1 MNHVIRLGTHAEKE
15 YFQRATAW
23 YDEVLINANLL
34 DFTASSTSYFVFELG
49 RRDKGFFI
57 DPVTYAFALAPSHLM
72 SKDSKGNERPKQTF
86 LSLAKE
92 YGLVGESATQIPHVE
107 SSTLQDPSL
116 QHRFCS
122 RVLAYQQKKIHD
134 TLQANSDFISDTIG
148 DIRPT
153 RLVAPYFYLPQED
166 AGWYSINTSL
176 IRLSVEIAQKEFGRG
191 AWGVICFDGLIL
203 DRDDLIDEI
212 CRQYGELQCEG
223 YALWVADF
231 DEPRATG
238 SQIRGLMRLVE
249 KLKEKRPDTP
259 ILSMYAGYFTALLKW
274 RGVSGISHG
283 VGYGERRG
291 VVPVVGGG
299 LPPARYYLPPIH
311 EEISIPELDSVAE
324 NYSSQQFEK
333 EICGCVICQRLLLA
347 GVQDL
352 IEKYMDTEI
361 RPSQRGSRG
370 FPTPAVYRLTKF
382 HFLHNRHLE
391 LRELEG
397 AAVLGNLTQSL
408 SEAYGKFG
416 PKLGYSRVTF
426 LDTWSKALQ

>member
-1 MNHVIRLGTHAEKE
+1 MNHVLRLGTHAEKE

-49 RRDKGFFI
+49 RRGKGFFI

-72 SKDSKGNERPKQTF
+72 SKDSQGHERPKQTF
-86 LSLAKE
+86 LSLARE
-92 YGLVGESATQIPHVE
+92 YGLSDGSSTQVPHVDP
-107 SSTLQDPSL
+107 STLQDPSL

-122 RVLAYQQKKIHD
+122 QVLAYQRNKVHD
-134 TLQANSDFISDTIG
+134 TLQADSDFISDTIG

-153 RLVAPYFYLPQED
+153 RLIAPYFHLDD
-166 AGWYSINTSL
+166 AGWFSINTSL
-176 IRLSVEIAQKEFGRG
+176 VRHSVEIAQEEFGRG
-191 AWGVICFDGLIL
+191 VWAVICFDGLTL
-203 DRDDLIDEI
+203 DQDDLIDRI
-212 CRQYGELQCEG
+212 CEQYGELQCEG
-223 YALWVADF
+223 YALWIADF
-231 DEPRATG
+231 DEPRATL
-238 SQIRGLMRLVE
+238 SQILGLMRLVE
-249 KLKEKRPDTP
+249 KLKEKKPDTP

-274 RGVSGISHG
+274 QGVSGISHG

-299 LPPARYYLPPIH
+299 LPPAKYYLPPIH
-311 EEISIPELDSVAE
+311 EEIYIPELDSVSE

-333 EICGCVICQRLLLA
+333 EICGCVICRGLLQG
-347 GVQDL
+347 GVQGL
-352 IEKYMDTEI
+352 IDQYMDTEL
-361 RPSQRGSRG
+361 RPFRGGSRG
-370 FPTPAVYRLTKF
+370 FPTPTVYRLTKF

-397 AAVLGNLTQSL
+397 AAVLANLTQSL

-426 LDTWSKALQ
+426 LNTWSKALQ